1 MSNQLIPERL
11 RAARENIGITMA
23 EAARRLNL
31 SKIGYCRYEYGDRT
45 PSPQT
50 VEVIARVFETSVA
63 FLTGESEEMAPDFIL
78 IDKNGNPELFELVQS
93 LSAYDSNT
101 HKRILAYAKKLGHN
115 KK

>member
-1 MSNQLIPERL
+1 
-11 RAARENIGITMA
+11 MA

-50 VEVIARVFETSVA
+50 VEVIARVFGTSVA
-63 FLTGESEEMAPDFIL
+63 YLTGESGDMTPDFII
-78 IDKNGNPELFELVQS
+78 IDKNGTPELFELVQS
-93 LSAYDSNT
+93 LSAYDSDAQ
-101 HKRILAYAKKLGHN
+101 KRIFAYAKKLSSSQ